1 MEMFSLLRV
10 ELHRL
15 LRNRLT
21 WLAAALTA
29 LAPLAGYSF
38 YRHTFGDSMSA
49 LYLANPMLAGG
60 MAGTVLFAL
69 LMLCSLDQPM
79 RNGTSALVETMLSP
93 MAMNAVRLLAVMTCG
108 ILTALSA
115 GLLYL
120 PYTAWKLNIVFS
132 FSGYWLSVILFLLS
146 GLIMG
151 AVLAAA
157 AIQIT
162 GRLDVSILAVLAGLV
177 FSQGRW
183 CSQYFLAQW
192 NVPLV
197 STLSDAFGS
206 AVVWRTALYSRLVWL
221 CILGGVWLLSLL
233 CVRQYGKGVFASFL
247 RHAGKPAVPAIALTA
262 LGLGAMLW
270 QKQPFVDHSPE
281 DWPSYVEEDR
291 YNRYLFTDGTEIQA
305 SIDSFLLGTISGRA
319 VYQLRNT
326 SGREQKLYLDLNS
339 GYQVRSITANGRKL
353 AVEDLKNDY
362 IASRELSCVL
372 PSDPEITLT
381 IEYGGMPRIWNAQE
395 SLLSGDSISG
405 SGIELSGSA
414 VAPTLGACAVI
425 GDENAPV
432 TLKITLPDSLTPVS
446 TGSAEKLS
454 ENGDGTA
461 SWLISDQGTDRLRFF
476 AGDYISTELATGSG
490 MPIRFYYSRKYQSRL
505 ENGAIGLMEQAVA
518 YCAEHYG
525 PRSFTED
532 KPFKIVQM
540 SAFLFGGFANRNI
553 SGMGETYFSDENLAD
568 PDKGAAGAEVLAHE
582 IIHQWWGLGATLYDP
597 EDNLWNDEGITVY
610 TTYRLMNQIMGS
622 GYAKENYVDKWID
635 TVSDQQASFYDR
647 HPEYLNRLPE
657 RYAGEISAARS
668 AAGWYDGNALM
679 IYRAS
684 QKLGEERLDGILS
697 HLYTDCM
704 TGDSEAI
711 TLDDFLEAC
720 GLEKGEIGRE

>member
-1 MEMFSLLRV
+1 MKIFSLFRV

-15 LRNRLT
+15 LHNRMA

-38 YRHTFGDSMSA
+38 YRHTFGNSMSA

-60 MAGTVLFAL
+60 MAGTILFAL
-69 LMLCSLDQPM
+69 LMISTLEQPM
-79 RNGTSALVETMLSP
+79 RNGTSALVETMVSP
-93 MAMNAVRLLAVMTCG
+93 MAMHAVRLLAVMTYAA
-108 ILTALSA
+108 LTALA
-115 GLLYL
+115 VGLLYL

-132 FSGYWLSVILFLLS
+132 FSDYRLAVILFLLS

-157 AIQIT
+157 LIQIT
-162 GRLDVSILAVLAGLV
+162 GRLDVSILAVLSGFIV
-177 FSQGRW
+177 SHGRW

-197 STLSDAFGS
+197 STMSDAFGS
-206 AVVWRTALYSRLVWL
+206 AIVWRTALYSRLVWL

-233 CVRQYGKGVFASFL
+233 CVRQYGKGALGSL
-247 RHAGKPAVPAIALTA
+247 IHHAKRPVLPAIALSA
-262 LGLGAMLW
+262 LGLGALLW
-270 QKQPFVDHSPE
+270 QIQPFVDHSPE

-291 YNRYLFTDGTEIQA
+291 YNQYLFTDSTELEA
-305 SIDSFLLGTISGRA
+305 SIDSYLLGTLSGRA
-319 VYQLRNT
+319 AYRLRNT
-326 SGREQKLYLDLNS
+326 SGREQRLYFDLNS
-339 GYQVRSITANGRKL
+339 GYRVRSITANGREL
-353 AVEDLKNDY
+353 DVEDLGNDY
-362 IASRELSCVL
+362 IASRELSCIL
-372 PSDPEITLT
+372 PQDPEITLI

-395 SLLSGDSISG
+395 NLLSGNSISG
-405 SGIELSGSA
+405 SGIELSGSN
-414 VAPTLGACAVI
+414 VAPTVGACAAI
-425 GDENAPV
+425 GDESTPI
-432 TLKITLPDSLTPVS
+432 TLKITLPDNLTPVS
-446 TGSAEKLS
+446 TGSTQKIS
-454 ENGDGTA
+454 ENGDGTS

-518 YCAEHYG
+518 YCTEHYG

-568 PDKGAAGAEVLAHE
+568 PDKGAADAEVLAHE

-597 EDNLWNDEGITVY
+597 EDDLWNDEGVTVY
-610 TTYRLMNQIMGS
+610 TTYRLMNRIMGS
-622 GYAKENYVDKWID
+622 DYAREHYVDKWMD
-635 TVSDQQASFYDR
+635 TVSEQQASFYDR
-647 HPEYLNRLPE
+647 HPEYLDRLPE
-657 RYAGEISAARS
+657 RYAGEIRAARS

-679 IYRAS
+679 IYRAA
-684 QKLGEERLDGILS
+684 QKLGEDRLDGIWS
-697 HLYTDCM
+697 RLYTDCM
-704 TGDSEAI
+704 TGDSQSI
-711 TLDDFLEAC
+711 TLGDFLEAC